1 MSKLTPEQVAHKTEV
16 LEDSATKAVYE
27 LQLGKDKAIR
37 FILKNVKGSN
47 VKQARKALTFV
58 CTSYKADEPDYEFS

>member
-1 MSKLTPEQVAHKTEV
+1 MSKLTEQQVARRTEE

-47 VKQARKALTFV
+47 VKQARKALQFE
-58 CTSYKADEPDYEFS
+58 CTSYKADGPDYEFS

>member
-1 MSKLTPEQVAHKTEV
+1 MSKLTQDQLERKTTE

-37 FILKNVKGSN
+37 FILKNVKGAN
-47 VKQARKALTFV
+47 VKQARKALQFV
-58 CTSYKADEPDYEFS
+58 CTSYNADEPDYEF